1 MDLRYLFTSLDGR
14 ISRSSFWIGT
24 VILTVANA
32 ALIGAMVLIFG
43 ISQLSVMLA
52 VLVAILLAYPT
63 YALMVKRFQDRDK
76 AGWIAFFPLAVIYGT
91 NMLDATGVLE
101 SKPGSALYTVLSL
114 VALGPSLWI
123 LIELGILKGTHGP
136 NRFGPDPLGHAQA
149 DATF

>member
-32 ALIGAMVLIFG
+32 ALIGATVLIFG

-76 AGWIAFFPLAVIYGT
+76 PGWIAFFPLAVIYAPT
-91 NMLDATGVLE
+91 CWTRPAC
-101 SKPGSALYTVLSL
+101 SKASPEARSTPSSASS
-114 VALGPSLWI
+114 PS
-123 LIELGILKGTHGP
+123 
-136 NRFGPDPLGHAQA
+136 AQA
-149 DATF
+149 CGF